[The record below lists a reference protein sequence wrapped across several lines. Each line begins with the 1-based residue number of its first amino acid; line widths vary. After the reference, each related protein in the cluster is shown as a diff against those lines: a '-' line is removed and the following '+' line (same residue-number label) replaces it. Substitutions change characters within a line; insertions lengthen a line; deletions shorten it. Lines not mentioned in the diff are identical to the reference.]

1 MIPVR
6 ELARIIG
13 SIDGRGYG
21 AYKEL
26 GRLTIRY
33 DRFTLSLTHI
43 QGDPHAPP
51 SVAEVRLPLSEL
63 GAVAKLVSGETRVP
77 IEDFSYRVLY
87 SVLRSRSRRC
97 GSGNSCYLGVPRPS
111 PVVVRRSAFEILGGE
126 VVVRF
131 YVGLPARD
139 RRVSGARARELFLRV
154 IPSAISE
161 LVERIRGSARAV
173 EEVCALYKDQEY
185 LREWLYRNGFAAFVA
200 DGSVLPRESSISDRP
215 MKGAVPFSSPPS
227 LRRRVELPSGRVVT
241 GMAIPLGVVVI
252 TGGGYHGKS
261 TLLEAIQR
269 GVYNH
274 IRGDGR
280 EFVVSRRLTVAV
292 AAEDGRIVNRVD
304 ISSFIS
310 ELPGAKTTVE
320 FSTLDASGST
330 SMAASISEAVELG
343 AELILID
350 EDNSATN
357 LLFKDEFMEVL
368 IPWDPIKPL
377 SLQARSFVKSSGAG
391 LIVISSSSSAFLCLA
406 DRVVR
411 MRSFVP
417 EDVTTEVRR
426 ALGTC
431 SDKATYRR
439 PRRRLFQGVRG
450 VRRVRARGFRLV
462 VEYSGGTVLELD
474 LRRNPRI
481 VEEGQVRLI
490 AGVLRT
496 LMRVGRGMSCGELK
510 EFVNR
515 ELYKKSFAA
524 FFDPVPPDLT
534 WVDGFDVVWV
544 LNRLLNAEFTQA
556 SRSP

>member
-1 MIPVR
+1 M
-6 ELARIIG
+6 
-13 SIDGRGYG
+13 
-21 AYKEL
+21 
-26 GRLTIRY
+26 
-33 DRFTLSLTHI
+33 
-43 QGDPHAPP
+43 
-51 SVAEVRLPLSEL
+51 
-63 GAVAKLVSGETRVP
+63 
-77 IEDFSYRVLY
+77 
-87 SVLRSRSRRC
+87 
-97 GSGNSCYLGVPRPS
+97 
-111 PVVVRRSAFEILGGE
+111 
-126 VVVRF
+126 
-131 YVGLPARD
+131 
-139 RRVSGARARELFLRV
+139 
-154 IPSAISE
+154 
-161 LVERIRGSARAV
+161 
-173 EEVCALYKDQEY
+173 
-185 LREWLYRNGFAAFVA
+185 
-200 DGSVLPRESSISDRP
+200 
-215 MKGAVPFSSPPS
+215 
-227 LRRRVELPSGRVVT
+227 
-241 GMAIPLGVVVI
+241 
-252 TGGGYHGKS
+252 
-261 TLLEAIQR
+261 
-269 GVYNH
+269 
-274 IRGDGR
+274 
-280 EFVVSRRLTVAV
+280 VSRRLTVAV

-391 LIVISSSSSAFLCLA
+391 LIVISSSSSALLCLA
-406 DRVVR
+406 NHVVR

-462 VEYSGGTVLELD
+462 VEYSGGTILELD

-496 LMRVGRGMSCGELK
+496 LMRVGRGMSCGELR

-524 FFDPVPPDLT
+524 FFDLVPPDLT